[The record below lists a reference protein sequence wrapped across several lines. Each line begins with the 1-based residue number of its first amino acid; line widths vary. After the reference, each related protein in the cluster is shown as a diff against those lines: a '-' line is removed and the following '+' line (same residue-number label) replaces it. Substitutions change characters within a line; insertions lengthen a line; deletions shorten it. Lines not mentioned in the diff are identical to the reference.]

1 MQGEGKKFQHS
12 TRRQKIDKDEW
23 IDKIKT
29 KALKMLAAE
38 KVKFN
43 GSQLTLK
50 NIKECWTP

>member
-38 KVKFN
+38 NVKFN
-43 GSQLTLK
+43 GS
-50 NIKECWTP
+50 